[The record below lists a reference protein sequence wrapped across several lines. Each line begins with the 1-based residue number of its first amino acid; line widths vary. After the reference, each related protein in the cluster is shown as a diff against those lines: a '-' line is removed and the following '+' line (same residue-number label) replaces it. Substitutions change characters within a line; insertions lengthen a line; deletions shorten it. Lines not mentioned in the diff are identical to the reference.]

1 MPSLLANE
9 NFPLPAL
16 RRLRDA
22 GVDVAAIAEQA
33 PGMRDTEVLALAR
46 REQRWLVTY
55 DRDYGELV
63 FSKGHAPPPAIIFIR
78 QGPYPA
84 TRPADIVLEL
94 LRAPEKIEGFF
105 VVVSSSAVRRR
116 LLPKA
121 NLSEAPLKPD

>member
-1 MPSLLANE
+1 MPGLLANE

-46 REQRWLVTY
+46 REERWLVTY

-63 FSKGHAPPPAIIFIR
+63 FSKGYAPPPAIIFIR
-78 QGPYPA
+78 QGSYPA
-84 TRPADIVLEL
+84 TRPA
-94 LRAPEKIEGFF
+94 EK
-105 VVVSSSAVRRR
+105 
-116 LLPKA
+116 
-121 NLSEAPLKPD
+121 